1 MEIKNNLGLVC
12 SLERGLNNSIKYIVA
27 DKCVYDSEISDEI
40 PSDIE
45 CSEMYEG
52 GVLSGEL
59 VQDALKKMCEFM
71 TQTSIALDDADK
83 EAEKNNFS
91 IKSFLK

>member
-1 MEIKNNLGLVC
+1 MEIKNNLELVF
-12 SLERGLNNSIKYIVA
+12 SLERGLNNNIKYIVA
-27 DKCVYDSEISDEI
+27 DKCVFDLGVSDEI

-45 CSEMYEG
+45 CSELYEG

-71 TQTSIALDDADK
+71 TQTGIALDDADK

-91 IKSFLK
+91 IKSLLK

>member
-1 MEIKNNLGLVC
+1 MEIKNNLGLVF
-12 SLERGLNNSIKYIVA
+12 SLEKALSNNIKYIVA
-27 DKCVYDSEISDEI
+27 DKCVYDSDISDEI
-40 PSDIE
+40 PGDIE
-45 CSEMYEG
+45 CSKTYEG

-91 IKSFLK
+91 IKSFIK

>member
-1 MEIKNNLGLVC
+1 MEIKNDIDLVFG
-12 SLERGLNNSIKYIVA
+12 LERGLNNKIKYIVA
-27 DKCVYDSEISDEI
+27 DKCVYDLETSEDV

-45 CSEMYEG
+45 CSEIYDD

-71 TQTSIALDDADK
+71 AQTGVALDDMDK
-83 EAEKNNFS
+83 EAERKNMS
-91 IKSFLK
+91 LGEQLK

>member
-1 MEIKNNLGLVC
+1 MEIKNNLGLVF

-27 DKCVYDSEISDEI
+27 DKCVYDSVISEGI
-40 PSDIE
+40 QSDIE
-45 CSEMYEG
+45 CSELYDG

-71 TQTSIALDDADK
+71 TQTGIALDDADK
-83 EAEKNNFS
+83 EAEKNNFL
-91 IKSFLK
+91 IENLLK

>member
-1 MEIKNNLGLVC
+1 MDIKNDLELVFGLKK
-12 SLERGLNNSIKYIVA
+12 GLNKKIKYIVA
-27 DKCVYDSEISDEI
+27 DRGVFYSEISDEI

-71 TQTSIALDDADK
+71 TQTGIALDDADK
-83 EAEKNNFS
+83 EAERNNLS
-91 IKSFLK
+91 IGSLLK